1 MIKTPCSP
9 ALLKSG
15 PEYSR
20 VHSVRWARYPFSV
33 SQVAEY
39 LSGFRTEILKPDF
52 TGSLANVDWEKNYT
66 V

>member
-15 PEYSR
+15 LGYSR

-33 SQVAEY
+33 SEIAEY
-39 LSGFRTEILKPDF
+39 LSVFRTEIMKPDF
-52 TGSLANVDWEKNYT
+52 KGSLENVDWEKNYT